1 MNEGPNVVL
10 GVVLE
15 RVVATNQKNIWAF
28 HHVTS
33 VGAAGPPKAWAV

>member
-15 RVVATNQKNIWAF
+15 RVVATNQNIWAF
-28 HHVTS
+28 HHGTS